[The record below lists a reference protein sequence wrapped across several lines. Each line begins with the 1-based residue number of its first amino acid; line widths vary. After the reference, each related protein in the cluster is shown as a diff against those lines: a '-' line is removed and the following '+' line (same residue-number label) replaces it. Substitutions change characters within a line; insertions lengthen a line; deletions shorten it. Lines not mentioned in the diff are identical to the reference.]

1 MKFLAEKGNKKRL
14 VMTEG
19 CYLILK
25 RVYKNP
31 TQAELAAKRLK
42 DSYRKQGWKI
52 AHLVHAEKKEEEK
65 PLEPPKE
72 KRKRRVTKV
81 FGYNAIVEEE

>member
-25 RVYKNP
+25 HVYKNP
-31 TQAELAAKRLK
+31 TQAELAVKRLK
-42 DSYRKQGWKI
+42 DSYKKQGWKI
-52 AHLVHAEKKEEEK
+52 THLAHTEKKEEEK
-65 PLEPPKE
+65 PLEPRE
-72 KRKRRVTKV
+72 KRKRKVIKV
-81 FGYNAIVEEE
+81 FGYNTIVEE